1 MERIDPDLFY
11 DRSIVGIEG
20 AAQVGHRGIQA
31 ERFFTDED
39 PDDGRGRFVDR
50 VALRPWRFAAV
61 LFGMGFAAVFVRQA
75 PIHLQI
81 ILGAP
86 VFEEMLKFGLALLIG
101 LAFSWLFSGGRM
113 AGWEHWA
120 WGFLRVPIAL
130 VVGAGFG
137 VLEHDTTYPSESLD
151 SYIWRVAFHAISTG
165 TSMVAYHAALGSWD
179 IRTRWLAV
187 APAVALHYV
196 NNYSAIVLGASSLIV
211 PFLADVA
218 GLVSNTVVV
227 LLGWF
232 AFIMAV
238 LPRMTRRW
246 LERWVASLPTEA

>member
-1 MERIDPDLFY
+1 MKRIDPSLFY

-20 AAQVGHRGIQA
+20 GEQVGHRGIPA
-31 ERFFTDED
+31 DRFFAAAD
-39 PDDGRGRFVDR
+39 PDDGRGRFVER
-50 VALRPWRFAAV
+50 IAVRPWRFAAV
-61 LFGMGFAAVFVRQA
+61 MFGMGFAAVFVRQA

-86 VFEEMLKFGLALLIG
+86 IFEEMVKFGLALLIG
-101 LAFSWLFSGGRM
+101 LSLSWLLRGARM
-113 AGWEHWA
+113 DGWDHWA

-130 VVGAGFG
+130 AVGAGFG
-137 VLEHDTTYPSESLD
+137 VLEHVTTYPSEPD
-151 SYIWRVAFHAISTG
+151 SSYYWRIAFHAISTG
-165 TSMVAYHAALGSWD
+165 ASMVVYHAALGARD
-179 IRTRWLAV
+179 VRTRWLAV

-196 NNYSAIVLGASSLIV
+196 NNYSAIVLGASSLLV

-218 GLVSNTVVV
+218 GLVSNTVVI

-232 AFIMAV
+232 TLIMAL